1 MHRPAIPSIL
11 TDAESIKPKCGPALC
26 AINPK
31 ESVDASSDKPD
42 MSRPPTGLHAQP
54 LDHRPAIVKPC
65 IGHLLALRKALKDLN
80 PDFLRERAFDPTHP
94 IPEPNDFPLFL
105 DIHWPPPE
113 NDRREHIENK
123 IARPSGPSAR
133 EVANPPAV

>member
-1 MHRPAIPSIL
+1 
-11 TDAESIKPKCGPALC
+11 
-26 AINPK
+26 
-31 ESVDASSDKPD
+31 
-42 MSRPPTGLHAQP
+42 
-54 LDHRPAIVKPC
+54 
-65 IGHLLALRKALKDLN
+65 LKDLN
-80 PDFLRERAFDPTHP
+80 PDFLRERAFDPTHA